1 MQSSPS
7 PFRSPFQRDTDSRR
21 SNPPV
26 HTHHVHDLEAALAAS
41 IGRNFDFLSRRF
53 RDVGSSSS
61 RQFSAWNSRE

>member
-1 MQSSPS
+1 MQSYSS
-7 PFRSPFQRDTDSRR
+7 PFRSPFQRDTDSQR

-53 RDVGSSSS
+53 RDVGSSPS
-61 RQFSAWNSRE
+61 RQSSPSNVRE

>member
-7 PFRSPFQRDTDSRR
+7 PFRSPFQRDTESRR

-26 HTHHVHDLEAALAAS
+26 HTHHVHDLEAALATS

-53 RDVGSSSS
+53 RDVWSSPSPQSSSTHV
-61 RQFSAWNSRE
+61 RD